1 MYFSSLDVKK
11 LFAFLIIIFIGVLG
25 TIFVVATTYLQFR
38 FNNKNIGIIEYK
50 FQDTLEFVDKDTD
63 KTVKKLDNV
72 EFRVLDK
79 NRYMYVVKTPDL
91 PSPEVIIMNEFPPN
105 TYLRFYQTPAG
116 E

>member
-1 MYFSSLDVKK
+1 MFKRGFVLELFGFIFYFFLSVMILLAFGLKFHTILSKK
-11 LFAFLIIIFIGVLG
+11 HTG
-25 TIFVVATTYLQFR
+25 
-38 FNNKNIGIIEYK
+38 KIEYK
-50 FQDTLEFVDKDTD
+50 FQDTLEFCDKDTNEV
-63 KTVKKLDNV
+63 VKRLDNV

-91 PSPEVIIMNEFPPN
+91 PSPEVLIMNEFPPN